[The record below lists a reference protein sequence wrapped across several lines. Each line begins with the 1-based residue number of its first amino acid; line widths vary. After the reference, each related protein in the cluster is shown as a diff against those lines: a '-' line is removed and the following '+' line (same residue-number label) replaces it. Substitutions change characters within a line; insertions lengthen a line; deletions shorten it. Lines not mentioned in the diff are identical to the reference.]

1 MQCKLSLQ
9 NFPDMVQML
18 QLICTQIIESGLQI
32 VVREKVVWVD
42 FLDINQLFKHLD
54 SVMIIILSMFIR

>member
-32 VVREKVVWVD
+32 VVRERVVWVD